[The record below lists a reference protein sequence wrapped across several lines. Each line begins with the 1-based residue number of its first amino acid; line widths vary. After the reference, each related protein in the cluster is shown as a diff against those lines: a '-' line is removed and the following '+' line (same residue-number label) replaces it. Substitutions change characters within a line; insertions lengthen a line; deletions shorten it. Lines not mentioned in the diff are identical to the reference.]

1 MQIIGNNIT
10 NKERIK
16 THLLFYGITEH
27 VEIEDEA
34 EEMILQ
40 ALESDDIEQVS
51 IDDEG
56 GLLIEYKD
64 DVPNNNMDQE

>member
-1 MQIIGNNIT
+1 
-10 NKERIK
+10 
-16 THLLFYGITEH
+16 
-27 VEIEDEA
+27 
-34 EEMILQ
+34 MILQ